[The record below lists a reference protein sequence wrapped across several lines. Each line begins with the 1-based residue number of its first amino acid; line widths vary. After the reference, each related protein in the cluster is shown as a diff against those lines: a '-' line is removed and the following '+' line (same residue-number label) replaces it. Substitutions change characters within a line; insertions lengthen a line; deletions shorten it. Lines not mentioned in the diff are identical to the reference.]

1 MASAA
6 RPATRA
12 LRLVGTVAM
21 LGQIAASMV
30 TGAWG
35 TVYGTVPVTALVTAP
50 AVLALVRVVPSV
62 RPVPDPVASVIVTE
76 LPPVKGG
83 VVF

>member
-1 MASAA
+1 
-6 RPATRA
+6 
-12 LRLVGTVAM
+12 M
-21 LGQIAASMV
+21 LGQMAASMV
-30 TGAWG
+30 TGGCG

-50 AVLALVRVVPSV
+50 PVLALLRVVSCV

-83 VVF
+83 VVS